1 MAATDPTTSDQSEV
15 GRSALRKVAW
25 RLVPFL
31 GLLYFVNYLD
41 RTNIGFAKLTMSEDL
56 GLTETMFGLA
66 SGLFFIGYLFF
77 EVPSNLALHRFGARR
92 WITRILVS
100 WGIIATIMAF
110 APNAT
115 VLIVLRFLLGVAEAG
130 FFPGIILYLTFWFPA
145 EYRARAVGWFM
156 VAVPI
161 STAVGSTVS
170 ALIIANGDG
179 LFGLSGWRVM
189 FLFEGIPAIVLG
201 VVTLFALTDRP
212 EQARWLPEDERGW
225 LREHLDAE
233 AAQVQAAGHWP
244 LRRALT

>member
-1 MAATDPTTSDQSEV
+1 MTSDAVV
-15 GRSALRKVAW
+15 GTDDQLVRSGVRRAGR
-25 RLVPFL
+25 RLVAL
-31 GLLYFVNYLD
+31 LIVLYFVNYLD
-41 RTNIGFAKLTMSEDL
+41 RVNIGFAGPNGMNQELGMSA
-56 GLTETMFGLA
+56 THFGVA
-66 SGLFFIGYLFF
+66 AGVFFIGYVLL
-77 EVPSNLALHRFGARR
+77 EVPSNLMLHRFGARR
-92 WITRILVS
+92 WIARILVS

-179 LFGLSGWRVM
+179 LFGLTGWRVM

-201 VVTLFALTDRP
+201 IVTLFALTDRP
-212 EQARWLPEDERGW
+212 EQARWLADDEKGW
-225 LREHLDAE
+225 LRERLDAE

-244 LRRALT
+244 